1 MRERVLEGVAR
12 RSKKRVEYEHGS
24 AHVGQCVM
32 RHACEDPGVSGTA
45 QAAQAAQFEAARRQ
59 KNMRTEKKIF
69 EV

>member
-1 MRERVLEGVAR
+1 MRSRGVAR

-24 AHVGQCVM
+24 VHAGQCVM

-45 QAAQAAQFEAARRQ
+45 GAASFEVARRR
-59 KNMRTEKKIF
+59 KKCANRKKIF

>member
-1 MRERVLEGVAR
+1 MAR

-45 QAAQAAQFEAARRQ
+45 GAAQVEVARRR
-59 KNMRTEKKIF
+59 KKYANRKKIF
-69 EV
+69 EGWRAGIMLLQA